1 MKAKEYLRVLSIIFL
16 ILFLGT
22 GFVSAG
28 EKKDST
34 EKQRQEIQK
43 DKKEALKE
51 LYKLY
56 PSAKGE
62 MASAKG
68 NAVFANTG
76 VNLLLLSTGRGGGV
90 AHDNTTG
97 TDTYMKMI
105 SGGVGIG
112 LGVKKYFAIFIFTTS
127 DAFKNFTESG
137 WSAETQAD
145 AAAKTDT
152 QGEAVAAGLSVAPGV
167 ILYQITDVGFAA
179 QATIQGTKFIKN
191 DDLN

>member
-1 MKAKEYLRVLSIIFL
+1 MKTKKIQSVLCISVL
-16 ILFLGT
+16 ILFVAT
-22 GFVSAG
+22 SFVSAG
-28 EKKDST
+28 EKKDSP
-34 EKQRQEIQK
+34 EKQRKEIQK

-68 NAVFANTG
+68 NAIFANTG

-90 AHDNTTG
+90 AHDNSTG
-97 TDTYMKMI
+97 KDTYMKMI

-127 DAFKNFTESG
+127 DAFKSFTDSG

-152 QGEAVAAGLSVAPGV
+152 QGEAVAAGLSIAPGV
-167 ILYQITDVGFAA
+167 MLYQITDVGFAA

-191 DDLN
+191 EDLN

>member
-1 MKAKEYLRVLSIIFL
+1 MKVKRIQKVLTVFIL
-16 ILFLGT
+16 VLFLGT

-28 EKKDST
+28 EKKDSP
-34 EKQRQEIQK
+34 EKQRKEIQK
-43 DKKEALKE
+43 NKKEALKE

-76 VNLLLLSTGRGGGV
+76 VNLLLLATGRGGGV
-90 AHDNTTG
+90 AHNNSTG
-97 TDTYMKMI
+97 NDTYMKMI

-112 LGVKKYFAIFIFTTS
+112 LGVKKYFAIFIFTSTA
-127 DAFKNFTESG
+127 AFNNFIDSG

-145 AAAKTDT
+145 AAAKSDT

-167 ILYQITDVGFAA
+167 ILYQITDVGLAA